1 MEFLAIVSIA
11 LALAMDAFAVALA
24 TGACLDRP
32 SLAQTARMAVAFGV
46 FQALMPVLGWLLGL
60 SFKEYI
66 EAFDH
71 WVAFAMLAFVGG
83 KMIYECFFGGDEEGA
98 CDPKDPTRGMQLL
111 LLAIATSLDAMAV
124 GLSFSL
130 LGEPIAFPA
139 VVIGLVCLALTAFG
153 VHLGHSFKRF
163 QLVGNYAELAGGLVL
178 IGIGIKILQDHGAIS
193 LL

>member
-1 MEFLAIVSIA
+1 
-11 LALAMDAFAVALA
+11 MDAFAVALA

-66 EAFDH
+66 ESFDH

-83 KMIYECFFGGDEEGA
+83 KMLYECFSDGGEEGA
-98 CDPKDPTRGMQLL
+98 CRPKDPTRGLQLL

-130 LGEPIAFPA
+130 LGEPIVFPA

-153 VHLGHSFKRF
+153 VLLGHSFKRF
-163 QLVGNYAELAGGLVL
+163 RLVGRYAELAGGLVL
-178 IGIGIKILQDHGAIS
+178 IGIGLKILQEHGAIA